1 MVRLGQGARETF
13 IPAADDSA
21 AEEVDGEP
29 MEQNDTEAS
38 TTAAQEALIRE
49 HLPLVSWGVGEI
61 ASRIPR
67 FVPRDD
73 LESAAMFGLYQA
85 ARTYD
90 SSRGVPFPAFA
101 RQRIRGALLDEL
113 RSRDWA
119 GRTVRSQVKQ
129 VRTAVDELRV
139 TLGREP
145 TQAEIAQRA
154 HIEPEELQK
163 ANDDGHR
170 ASLLFYDSVYL
181 AATES
186 DALAV
191 HDADPKDQV
200 LKAEQHGYLRDA
212 IMALPERLR
221 YVVVGYF
228 FEERPMLELAN
239 ELGVTDSRISQMRAE
254 ALELLK
260 DGMNSQLD
268 PSLVSVEDNPGGRA
282 ARRKAAYYAQIA
294 ASSDYRTRL
303 ASDAPTLQERVAA
316 EAV

>member
-1 MVRLGQGARETF
+1 MDRHSSEG
-13 IPAADDSA
+13 SA
-21 AEEVDGEP
+21 TAEQ
-29 MEQNDTEAS
+29 EQ
-38 TTAAQEALIRE
+38 LIRE

-61 ASRIPR
+61 ASRVPR

-73 LESAAMFGLYQA
+73 LESAAMYGLYQA

-90 SSRGVPFPAFA
+90 PSRGVPFAAFA

-119 GRTVRSQVKQ
+119 GRTVRSHVKQ

-145 TQAEIAQRA
+145 SQEEIAARA
-154 HIEPEELQK
+154 AIEPEELHR
-163 ANDDGHR
+163 ANTDGHR

-186 DALAV
+186 EALAM
-191 HDADPKDQV
+191 HDADPNDQV
-200 LKAEQHGYLRDA
+200 LKAEQIGYLRDA
-212 IMALPERLR
+212 IVALPERLR
-221 YVVVGYF
+221 RVVIGYF
-228 FEERPMLELAN
+228 FEERPMLELAE

-254 ALELLK
+254 ALELLR

-268 PSLVSVEDNPGGRA
+268 PTMVTVEENPGGRA
-282 ARRKAAYYAQIA
+282 ARRRAAYYAAVA
-294 ASSDYRTRL
+294 AGSDFRSRL
-303 ASDAPTLQERVAA
+303 AADARSVSERVAQEVTA
-316 EAV
+316 S

>member
-1 MVRLGQGARETF
+1 MEPNIV
-13 IPAADDSA
+13 AA
-21 AEEVDGEP
+21 
-29 MEQNDTEAS
+29 T
-38 TTAAQEALIRE
+38 TTAEQDALIRE

-85 ARTYD
+85 ARTFD
-90 SSRGVPFPAFA
+90 PVRGVPFAAFA

-119 GRTVRSQVKQ
+119 GRTVRNHVKQ
-129 VRTAVDELRV
+129 VRNAVDELRV

-145 TQAEIAQRA
+145 TQAEIAERA
-154 HIEPEELQK
+154 RIDGEELHR

-186 DALAV
+186 EALAV
-191 HDADPKDQV
+191 QDADPNDQV
-200 LKAEQHGYLRDA
+200 LKAELKGYLRDA
-212 IMALPERLR
+212 IVALPERLR
-221 YVVVGYF
+221 RVVIGYF
-228 FEERPMLELAN
+228 FEERPMLELAE

-254 ALELLK
+254 ALALLR
-260 DGMNSQLD
+260 DGMNAQLE
-268 PSLVSVEDNPGGRA
+268 PTQVSVEEHPGGRA
-282 ARRKAAYYAQIA
+282 ARRKAAYYAAVA
-294 ASSDYRTRL
+294 AGSDYRSRL
-303 ASDAPTLQERVAA
+303 ASDAPSVQERVATA
-316 EAV
+316 GQTA

>member
-1 MVRLGQGARETF
+1 MYRGRDLG
-13 IPAADDSA
+13 
-21 AEEVDGEP
+21 DGSG
-29 MEQNDTEAS
+29 MEQNTTDAA
-38 TTAAQEALIRE
+38 TTAAQDRLIRE
-49 HLPLVSWGVGEI
+49 NLPLVSWGVGEI
-61 ASRIPR
+61 AARVPR

-73 LESAAMFGLYQA
+73 LESAAMYGLYQA

-90 SSRGVPFPAFA
+90 ESRGVPFAAFA

-119 GRTVRSQVKQ
+119 GRTVRNHVKQ

-145 TQAEIAQRA
+145 SQSEIAERA
-154 HIEPEELQK
+154 QIDKDELHK
-163 ANDDGHR
+163 ANDDSHR

-191 HDADPKDQV
+191 HDADPTDSV
-200 LKAEQHGYLRDA
+200 LKTEQQGYLRDA

-221 YVVVGYF
+221 RVVVGYF
-228 FEERPMLELAN
+228 FEERPMLELAE

-268 PSLVSVEDNPGGRA
+268 PSLVSVEHNPGGRA

-294 ASSDYRTRL
+294 AASDYRTRL
-303 ASDAPTLQERVAA
+303 ASDAPSIQQRVAELETA
-316 EAV
+316 

>member
-1 MVRLGQGARETF
+1 MEADCGSSARLMVDVAF
-13 IPAADDSA
+13 M
-21 AEEVDGEP
+21 VDGSP
-29 MEQNDTEAS
+29 MEQNSTAAS
-38 TTAAQEALIRE
+38 TSKDQEQLIRDN
-49 HLPLVSWGVGEI
+49 LPLVSWGVGEI
-61 ASRIPR
+61 AARIPR

-90 SSRGVPFPAFA
+90 PARGVPFAAFA

-119 GRTVRSQVKQ
+119 GRTVRSHVKQ

-139 TLGREP
+139 SLGREP
-145 TQAEIAQRA
+145 SQAEIAERA
-154 HIEPEELQK
+154 QIDGEELHR
-163 ANDDGHR
+163 ANDDSHR

-191 HDADPKDQV
+191 HDADPHDQV

-221 YVVVGYF
+221 TVVIGYF
-228 FEERPMLELAN
+228 FEERPMLEIAE

-260 DGMNSQLD
+260 DGLNSQLD
-268 PSLVSVEDNPGGRA
+268 PTMVTVEENPGGRA
-282 ARRKAAYYAQIA
+282 ARRKAAYYAQVA
-294 ASSDYRTRL
+294 AGSDYRTRL
-303 ASDAPTLQERVAA
+303 ASDAPSLKERVAA
-316 EAV
+316 VEASA

>member
-1 MVRLGQGARETF
+1 MFVTAVM
-13 IPAADDSA
+13 P
-21 AEEVDGEP
+21 DGSS
-29 MEQNDTEAS
+29 MEQNSTAAS
-38 TTAAQEALIRE
+38 TTEAQEQLIRE

-61 ASRIPR
+61 AARIPR

-90 SSRGVPFPAFA
+90 PARGVPFAAFA

-119 GRTVRSQVKQ
+119 GRTVRSHVKQ
-129 VRTAVDELRV
+129 VRTAVDELHR
-139 TLGREP
+139 
-145 TQAEIAQRA
+145 
-154 HIEPEELQK
+154 
-163 ANDDGHR
+163 ANDDSHR

-191 HDADPKDQV
+191 HDADPHDQV

-221 YVVVGYF
+221 TVVIGYF
-228 FEERPMLELAN
+228 FEERPMLEIAE

-260 DGMNSQLD
+260 DGLNSQLD
-268 PSLVSVEDNPGGRA
+268 PTMVTVEQNPGGRA
-282 ARRKAAYYAQIA
+282 ARRKAAYYAQVA
-294 ASSDYRTRL
+294 AGSDYRTRL
-303 ASDAPTLQERVAA
+303 ASDAPSLKERVAA
-316 EAV
+316 VEAAV